1 MRTAWVMPGG
11 STFGAVQAGLATAL
25 FEAGV
30 EPDLVIGTS
39 AGSLNAAWLAR
50 DPSCRGAGELRELWR
65 TMRRSDIFPIQ
76 PTRVLAGKL
85 GITNHLMASR
95 ALARWVHRTLP
106 YRTFE
111 QAEIPLTVTATDV
124 DTGAAVY
131 FNQGPLL
138 PPLVASCSIPGLFPP
153 LKVNERWLVDGGAA
167 AFMPISR
174 AVELG
179 AERVFV
185 LPCGGDEPF
194 SWQRRKRG
202 VGSVATL
209 PVPRTPPRTVTGVNG
224 AALGAAMLA
233 AARLDMQLNSTRCDL
248 YVLPAPSTAGLS
260 QYSFSHSAALID
272 AAWRIAGAWYPR
284 ARPLPAGPVDSSGNP
299 EHGEP
304 SLSTRS

>member
-1 MRTAWVMPGG
+1 MRTAWVLPGG

-25 FEAGV
+25 FEAEV
-30 EPDLVIGTS
+30 EPDLLIGTS

-50 DPSCRGAGELRELWR
+50 DPSRRGAGELRELWR

-76 PTRVLAGKL
+76 PTRILAGKL
-85 GITNHLMASR
+85 GLTNHLMASSG
-95 ALARWVHRTLP
+95 LARWVHRTLP

-131 FNQGPLL
+131 FDQGPLL
-138 PPLVASCSIPGLFPP
+138 PALVASCSIPGLFPP
-153 LKVNERWLVDGGAA
+153 LKVKERWLVDGGAA
-167 AFMPISR
+167 AFMPISK

-185 LPCGGDEPF
+185 LPCGGDVPF
-194 SWQRRKRG
+194 SWQHRKRG
-202 VGSVATL
+202 VGSIATM
-209 PVPRTPPRTVTGVNG
+209 PAPRTPPRSVSGVNG

-233 AARLDMQLNSTRCDL
+233 SARLDLQLNSTRCDL

-272 AAWRIAGAWYPR
+272 ASWRIAEAWYPR
-284 ARPLPAGPVDSSGNP
+284 ARPLQPGPVDSSGNS
-299 EHGEP
+299 EHTKP
-304 SLSTRS
+304 PLAAHS